1 MKLLHACLLL
11 LSTMTAR
18 IDSEKTV
25 SWVNKES
32 GLSDLQL
39 EPHAVSNPPKPVQFD
54 VGFLSLL
61 FSLQVES
68 FWGQSRNLV
77 CFGLWAC
84 GWKTHPIFSPQNWSG
99 FGYEIFIYLFYL
111 TRFFCLR

>member
-11 LSTMTAR
+11 LSTMAAR

-25 SWVNKES
+25 SGVNKES

-84 GWKTHPIFSPQNWSG
+84 GWKTHPIFSPPNWSG
-99 FGYEIFIYLFYL
+99 FGYEMFIYLFYL
-111 TRFFCLR
+111 TRFYV